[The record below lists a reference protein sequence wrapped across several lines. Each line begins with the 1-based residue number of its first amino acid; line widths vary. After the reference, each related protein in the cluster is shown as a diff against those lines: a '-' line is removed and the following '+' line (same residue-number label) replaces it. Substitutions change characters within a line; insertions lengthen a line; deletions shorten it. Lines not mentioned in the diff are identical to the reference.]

1 LEGDVPA
8 SAPFLS
14 REFNGEILLEELED
28 LRAGN
33 IKQMS
38 LNDCALALREING
51 RRASEVQLR
60 LKVLAQNHFSNQPA
74 LALLLSRW
82 SAKLKVDDDVA
93 ALISHV
99 ERLALTNS
107 MVAAV
112 MRGHERLQR
121 GLK

>member
-1 LEGDVPA
+1 
-8 SAPFLS
+8 
-14 REFNGEILLEELED
+14 LLEELED

-33 IKQMS
+33 ITQLA

-51 RRASEVQLR
+51 RRASEAQLR
-60 LKVLAQNHFSNQPA
+60 LKALAQNRFSNQPA

-82 SAKLKVDDDVA
+82 AAILKVDDDVA
-93 ALISHV
+93 ALMSHV

-107 MVAAV
+107 IVVAA